1 MLKGVEHLSE
11 IIDATISHR
20 PLKVKYQSFGK
31 EPRICTVHPYYIKQ
45 YNGRWFLF
53 GLHQEKDRVENY
65 ALDRIESFEKA
76 DVPFIKNDMINF
88 DTYFK
93 DVIGV
98 SVPYD
103 DTPTEEVVLRFS
115 EHRFPY
121 VVSKP
126 LHPSQKTCDEPN
138 TISIHVKPNR
148 ELSQQIFSFIPD
160 VEVLSPDWLRQE
172 IKAKIEENLQKY

>member
-1 MLKGVEHLSE
+1 M
-11 IIDATISHR
+11 
-20 PLKVKYQSFGK
+20 
-31 EPRICTVHPYYIKQ
+31 
-45 YNGRWFLF
+45 F

-65 ALDRIESFEKA
+65 ALDRIEAFEKA
-76 DVPFIKNDMINF
+76 DVQFIKNDMINF

-103 DTPTEEVVLRFS
+103 DTPTEKVVLRFS

-138 TISIHVKPNR
+138 TISIQVKPNR
-148 ELSQQIFSFIPD
+148 ELLQQIFSFIPD
-160 VEVLSPDWLRQE
+160 VEVLSPDWLRLE
-172 IKAKIEENLQKY
+172 IKAKIEENLQKYLSVQNGCTNK

>member
-1 MLKGVEHLSE
+1 
-11 IIDATISHR
+11 
-20 PLKVKYQSFGK
+20 
-31 EPRICTVHPYYIKQ
+31 
-45 YNGRWFLF
+45 
-53 GLHQEKDRVENY
+53 
-65 ALDRIESFEKA
+65 
-76 DVPFIKNDMINF
+76 MINF

-103 DTPTEEVVLRFS
+103 DTPTEKVVLRFS
-115 EHRFPY
+115 EQRFPY

-126 LHPSQKTCDEPN
+126 LHPSQKTCDELN

-172 IKAKIEENLQKY
+172 IKAKIEENLQKYLSVQNDCTNK

>member
-1 MLKGVEHLSE
+1 M
-11 IIDATISHR
+11 
-20 PLKVKYQSFGK
+20 
-31 EPRICTVHPYYIKQ
+31 
-45 YNGRWFLF
+45 F

-65 ALDRIESFEKA
+65 ALDRIEAFEKA
-76 DVPFIKNDMINF
+76 DVQFIKNDMINF

-103 DTPTEEVVLRFS
+103 DTPTEKVVLRFS

-172 IKAKIEENLQKY
+172 IKVKIEENLQKYLSVQNGCTNR